1 MITLIVIIGLIVLI
15 LAHEFG
21 HFIAAKLFNVK
32 VEEFGIGY
40 PPRLF
45 GKQIGETLY
54 SVNLLPLGGFVRI
67 HGEDEKLEKEEH
79 EKDETIDS
87 LSSERSFANQAIWK
101 RAIILIAGVTM
112 NMIVGWFIFSGV
124 LMMGSPAH
132 LAVAEVAKDSPAY
145 TAGMRPNDFIVGA
158 KLGATTLTDPILG
171 DNFIGAMKQVAGEK
185 VSVDVLRDGKTET
198 FEIMSRANPPAGEG
212 SLGISLADAGVA
224 RQSFFKAIG
233 NGFMVAVTVFWLTL
247 KGFVSLIISIFTT
260 PGTAL
265 AGVAGPVGVFG
276 IASQT
281 GKMGLIYL
289 FQLIA
294 LISVNLAV
302 LNLIPFP
309 ALDGGRVF
317 FLLIEKVKGSP
328 VSYKT
333 QKIVNMVGFAALI
346 LLMVFVT
353 IHDVGNILRK

>member
-1 MITLIVIIGLIVLI
+1 MITLIVIVGLVVLI

-21 HFIAAKLFNVK
+21 HFITAKMFGVK

-67 HGEDEKLEKEEH
+67 HGEDETDENHK
-79 EKDETIDS
+79 KDETLDMPTIQ
-87 LSSERSFANQAIWK
+87 RSFAHQAIWK
-101 RAIILIAGVTM
+101 RTVILIAGVTM
-112 NMIVGWFIFSGV
+112 NMLVGWFIFSGI
-124 LMMGSPAH
+124 LMTGSPAH
-132 LAVAEVAKDSPAY
+132 LAITEVAKDSPAY
-145 TAGMRPNDFIVGA
+145 AAGVRPNDFIVGA
-158 KLGATTLTDPILG
+158 RLGITAFSDPIKSE
-171 DNFIGAMKQVAGEK
+171 DFIAVMKEVAGKK
-185 VSVDVLRDGKTET
+185 VSLDILRDGKTISL
-198 FEIMSRANPPAGEG
+198 EINSRVNPPVGEG

-224 RQSFFKAIG
+224 KQSFFRAIQ
-233 NGFMVAVTVFWLTL
+233 NGFIATVTIFWLTL
-247 KGFVSLIISIFTT
+247 KGFFSLIIGLFTT

-276 IASQT
+276 IAAQT
-281 GKMGLIYL
+281 GKMGLVYL
-289 FQLIA
+289 FQLVA

-317 FLLIEKVKGSP
+317 FLLIEKLKGSP
-328 VSYKT
+328 VSSKT
-333 QKIVNMVGFAALI
+333 QRVVNTVGFATLI

-353 IHDVGNILRK
+353 IHDVGNILHK

>member
-1 MITLIVIIGLIVLI
+1 MIILIVIIGLVVLI

-21 HFIAAKLFNVK
+21 HFITAKMFGVR

-67 HGEDEKLEKEEH
+67 HGEDETEENH
-79 EKDETIDS
+79 KKDETLDLPTIQ
-87 LSSERSFANQAIWK
+87 RSFAHQAIWK
-101 RAIILIAGVTM
+101 RTCILIAGVTM
-112 NMIVGWFIFSGV
+112 NMLVGWVIFSGI
-124 LMMGSPAH
+124 LMTGSPAH
-132 LAVAEVAKDSPAY
+132 LAITEVAKDSPAY
-145 TAGMRPNDFIVGA
+145 EAGLKPNDFIIGA
-158 KLGATTLTDPILG
+158 RLGITALGDPIKS
-171 DNFIGAMKQVAGEK
+171 DDFIAVMKEVAGQK
-185 VSVDVLRDGKTET
+185 VSIDVLRDGKTMT
-198 FEIMSRANPPAGEG
+198 FEINSREKPPEGQG
-212 SLGISLADAGVA
+212 SLGVSLADAGVA
-224 RQSFFKAIG
+224 KQSFFSAIG
-233 NGFMVAVTVFWLTL
+233 NGFMATITIFWLTL
-247 KGFVSLIISIFTT
+247 KGFLSLIVGIFTT

-276 IASQT
+276 IAAQT

-317 FLLIEKVKGSP
+317 FLLIEKLKGSP
-328 VSYKT
+328 VSSKT
-333 QKIVNMVGFAALI
+333 QRMVNAVGFAALI

-353 IHDVGNILRK
+353 IHDVGNILHK

>member
-1 MITLIVIIGLIVLI
+1 MITLIVIVGLIVLI

-21 HFIAAKLFNVK
+21 HFIAAKIFNVK

-45 GKQIGETLY
+45 GKQIGETFY

-67 HGEDEKLEKEEH
+67 HGEDEKLEREEH
-79 EKDETIDS
+79 EKDTTTDS
-87 LSSERSFANQAIWK
+87 LSVERSFANQAIWK
-101 RAIILIAGVTM
+101 RTVILIAGVTM
-112 NMIVGWFIFSGV
+112 NMIAGWFIFSGV

-132 LAVAEVAKDSPAY
+132 LAVTEVAKDSPAY
-145 TAGMRPNDFIVGA
+145 AVGVRPNDFIVSA
-158 KLGATTLTDPILG
+158 KLGVITLTDPIVG
-171 DNFIGAMKQVAGEK
+171 DDFIGAMKKVAGQK
-185 VSVDVLRDGKTET
+185 VSIDVLRDGKTIPL
-198 FEIMSRANPPAGEG
+198 EIASRTNPPAGEG

-224 RQSFFKAIG
+224 KQSFFKAVG

-247 KGFVSLIISIFTT
+247 KGFISLILGIFTS

-265 AGVAGPVGVFG
+265 ASVAGPVGVFG
-276 IASQT
+276 IATQT
-281 GKMGLIYL
+281 GKMGLVYL

-317 FLLIEKVKGSP
+317 FLLIEKLKGSP

-346 LLMVFVT
+346 FLMVFVT
-353 IHDVGNILRK
+353 IHDVGNILHK